1 MLRVFYQHM
10 TNEIRMVLPYGVPS
24 LSKGKTVGQLL
35 ENEYN
40 LLQEDAKDELYCK
53 TVGKENAVG
62 ELKKFEKCRLNIQH
76 AAATLIQKGMWR
88 AYIKNHGLIGPAR
101 LRQPNA
107 SATFDD
113 GNDSEYEYGNEY
125 DLYSDYFDDEEE
137 KDDHYYYNLWL
148 QEQEVNAYRDK
159 ECNPY
164 D

>member
-1 MLRVFYQHM
+1 M

-24 LSKGKTVGQLL
+24 LSNGKTVGQLL
-35 ENEYN
+35 ENEHN

-76 AAATLIQKGMWR
+76 AAATLIQKAMWR

-107 SATFDD
+107 SSTFDD

-125 DLYSDYFDDEEE
+125 DLYNDEEQE
-137 KDDHYYYNLWL
+137 KDDHYYYDLWL

-159 ECNPY
+159 QCNPY